1 MRRGDTLKPVKD
13 SSRAV
18 IAIDGTSGSGKSS
31 VSRAV
36 AAALG
41 LDYLDTGAMYRAMA
55 WWALREGIEPDD
67 HEAVGQRC
75 HEPALRSVT
84 DPADPRILLDGVD
97 VSAAIRGPEATAAV
111 SHVAAVPA
119 VRTLLVDLQR
129 QQVADCAE
137 QGRGIVVEG
146 RDIARVVLPDADLK
160 VFLTA
165 DPAVRAARRA
175 AQDAQAA
182 HGTAGHEATEA
193 SLRQRD
199 HLDSTRAV
207 SPLRRADD
215 AVEIDASELAFDEV
229 VAAVLDLLR

>member
-1 MRRGDTLKPVKD
+1 VSDL
-13 SSRAV
+13 SRAV

-36 AAALG
+36 ATTLG

-55 WWALREGIEPDD
+55 WWVIQEGLEPQD

-75 HEPALRSVT
+75 HEPVLQSVT
-84 DPADPRILLDGVD
+84 DPADPRILVDGED
-97 VSAAIRGPEATAAV
+97 VSTAIRGPQATGAV

-119 VRTLLVDLQR
+119 VRTRLVDLQR
-129 QQVADCAE
+129 QQVADSAE

-160 VFLTA
+160 VYLTA

-175 AQDAQAA
+175 AQDQALA
-182 HGTAGHEATEA
+182 HGSAGHAATEE
-193 SLRQRD
+193 SLRMRD

-215 AVEIDASELAFDEV
+215 AYEIDASELTLDEV
-229 VAAVLDLLR
+229 VDAVLDLLR